1 MQNKIIPIEKM
12 RAVMK
17 IAEEVGATDLA
28 VINTEIK
35 MYLGGDKTLNIVF
48 SDDFSDAAV
57 IGSFNPDKVKL
68 AEEILTKNGIPL
80 RD

>member
-1 MQNKIIPIEKM
+1 MEV
-12 RAVMK
+12 VMK
-17 IAEEVGATDLA
+17 IAKEAGATDIEA
-28 VINTEIK
+28 KNTAIRL
-35 MYLGGDKTLNIVF
+35 YLGGDKTLNIVF

>member
-12 RAVMK
+12 RTVMK

-35 MYLGGDKTLNIVF
+35 MYLGGDKTLIW
-48 SDDFSDAAV
+48 
-57 IGSFNPDKVKL
+57 K
-68 AEEILTKNGIPL
+68 
-80 RD
+80 

>member
-57 IGSFNPDKVKL
+57 IGSFNPDKVEL